1 MAAVQ
6 ALLVTVVRNR
16 EVIFQSRSEEEIQA
30 ALVDGVIQPG
40 DEFQRED
47 GERMIL
53 VGESPPEENVVPLHV
68 RAMYESLPE
77 HIKNAIRPVAETNL
91 RNGQRME
98 QALANAM
105 EEVLTHQFPDYVEQR
120 FEQEVRDRPEAVAR
134 AAAQVDR
141 EEMWHQTAAVG
152 MMISSNAHEGLP
164 AAIAMREFGSARFYT
179 MVAFAD
185 IGHFDKVRCTFLPT
199 Y

>member
-1 MAAVQ
+1 MNTYKALSDCMCLGPPQPIPQPIMAAAQ
-6 ALLVTVVRNR
+6 ALLVTVVRNS
-16 EVIFQSRSEEEIQA
+16 EVIFQSRSEQEIQA
-30 ALVDGVIQPG
+30 ALVEGVIQPG

-68 RAMYESLPE
+68 RVMYESLPE

-98 QALANAM
+98 QALENAM

-134 AAAQVDR
+134 AAATVAR
-141 EEMWHQTAAVG
+141 EQAEARHPTFEAFTG
-152 MMISSNAHEGLP
+152 NAHSLGE
-164 AAIAMREFGSARFYT
+164 
-179 MVAFAD
+179 D
-185 IGHFDKVRCTFLPT
+185 IDLNEMD
-199 Y
+199 

>member
-1 MAAVQ
+1 MAAAQ
-6 ALLVTVVRNR
+6 ALLVTVVRNG
-16 EVIFQSRSEEEIQA
+16 EVVFQSRSQWEIEA
-30 ALVDGVIQPG
+30 ALVGGVIQPG
-40 DEFQRED
+40 DELQRED

-53 VGESPPEENVVPLHV
+53 WGHWPPEENVVPLHV
-68 RAMYESLPE
+68 QAMYESLPE

-134 AAAQVDR
+134 AAATVAR
-141 EEMWHQTAAVG
+141 EQAEARRPNFEAFTG
-152 MMISSNAHEGLP
+152 NAHSLGE
-164 AAIAMREFGSARFYT
+164 
-179 MVAFAD
+179 D
-185 IGHFDKVRCTFLPT
+185 IDLNEMD
-199 Y
+199 

>member
-1 MAAVQ
+1 MAAAQ
-6 ALLVTVVRNR
+6 ALLVTVVRNG
-16 EVIFQSRSEEEIQA
+16 EVVFQSRSQWEIEA
-30 ALVDGVIQPG
+30 ALVGGVIQPG
-40 DEFQRED
+40 DELQRED

-53 VGESPPEENVVPLHV
+53 VGESPPEENAVPFA

-98 QALANAM
+98 QALENAM

-134 AAAQVDR
+134 AAATVAR
-141 EEMWHQTAAVG
+141 EQAEARHPTFEAFTG
-152 MMISSNAHEGLP
+152 NAHSLGE
-164 AAIAMREFGSARFYT
+164 
-179 MVAFAD
+179 D
-185 IGHFDKVRCTFLPT
+185 IDLNEMD
-199 Y
+199 

>member
-1 MAAVQ
+1 
-6 ALLVTVVRNR
+6 
-16 EVIFQSRSEEEIQA
+16 
-30 ALVDGVIQPG
+30 
-40 DEFQRED
+40 
-47 GERMIL
+47 MIL

-68 RAMYESLPE
+68 RIMYESLPE

-134 AAAQVDR
+134 AAATVAR
-141 EEMWHQTAAVG
+141 EQAEARRPNFEAFTR
-152 MMISSNAHEGLP
+152 NAHSLGEGLDLNE
-164 AAIAMREFGSARFYT
+164 M
-179 MVAFAD
+179 D
-185 IGHFDKVRCTFLPT
+185 
-199 Y
+199 